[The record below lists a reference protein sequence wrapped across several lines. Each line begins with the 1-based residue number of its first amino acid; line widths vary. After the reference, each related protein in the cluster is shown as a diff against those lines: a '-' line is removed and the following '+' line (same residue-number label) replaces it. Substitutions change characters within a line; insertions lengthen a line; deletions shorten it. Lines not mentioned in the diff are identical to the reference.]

1 MRVTVS
7 QCFTPKKLSQLVK
20 KRKTRIYFR
29 SQSRVSKEAME
40 EARRTATFRVEN
52 ENGKGGKTSTKIL
65 RTKRCMQY
73 AVQIK
78 NLSQA

>member
-1 MRVTVS
+1 
-7 QCFTPKKLSQLVK
+7 
-20 KRKTRIYFR
+20 
-29 SQSRVSKEAME
+29 ME
-40 EARRTATFRVEN
+40 EARRAATFRVEN

>member
-1 MRVTVS
+1 
-7 QCFTPKKLSQLVK
+7 
-20 KRKTRIYFR
+20 
-29 SQSRVSKEAME
+29 ME
-40 EARRTATFRVEN
+40 EARRAATFRVEN

-78 NLSQA
+78 NLSQAQKHGLKFEKRTPGYQI

>member
-1 MRVTVS
+1 
-7 QCFTPKKLSQLVK
+7 
-20 KRKTRIYFR
+20 
-29 SQSRVSKEAME
+29 ME
-40 EARRTATFRVEN
+40 EARRAAILRVEN